1 MADDPKEINLKE
13 FRDFGYLQEVNR
25 RFFHPLGLA
34 LVMDCEGEDD
44 RQAQLAI
51 QDFRHLNEGHQFPE
65 SLISIQKAERIEDEM
80 EMRMRYRIKDL
91 GWYEQP
97 ACLPGCL
104 RIKDE

>member
-34 LVMDCEGEDD
+34 LIMDCEGEDES
-44 RQAQLAI
+44 QARLAI
-51 QDFRHLNEGHQFPE
+51 QDFRHLNEGHRFPE
-65 SLISIQKAERIEDEM
+65 SLISIQKAERIQDELD
-80 EMRMRYRIKDL
+80 MRKNYRTQAL
-91 GWYEQP
+91 GWAEQP

-104 RIKDE
+104 RVKDE

>member
-34 LVMDCEGEDD
+34 LIMDCEGEDENLA
-44 RQAQLAI
+44 RLAI
-51 QDFRHLNEGHQFPE
+51 QDFRHLNEGHRFPE
-65 SLISIQKAERIEDEM
+65 SLISIQKAERLQAELD
-80 EMRMRYRIKDL
+80 MREYYRIQAL
-91 GWYEQP
+91 GWFQQP

-104 RIKDE
+104 QVEDD